1 MKRNF
6 YLFLVVVLSSLLCT
20 DVYAQTPAY
29 VSGTWTGT
37 PGGNTIPMYYTG
49 ACRGQHLYP
58 GTTFGTVPSGMGITR
73 IYFASG
79 TSGTQP
85 YSNFEVKLGQKNISS
100 LTNTYETGLT
110 TVLNATSFNVTRVA
124 GQWFAIN
131 LTTAFPYTP
140 GVPLIVEVNQQ
151 TSGGGSYSCF
161 IQPTVAGSWRN
172 YSTAYNSATATG
184 NGAYM
189 IYFGFD
195 LVSLI
200 PPAPPVANFYLP
212 TTGCQ
217 FTPTTLINNS
227 QPNSA
232 SPKYKWT
239 FTPSTVTYLSGT
251 NDSSI
256 RPTVRFND
264 SVSYNVKLRVTNGL
278 GSDSIT
284 KTINIRGASVVP
296 VADFYSF
303 PRIVP
308 EATYIQKFYD
318 LSTECPSVWGWS
330 SPDYALETIFG
341 NPFLDST
348 KQNADAFFT
357 SAGVWDI
364 CLRSSNAIGSHTT
377 CKTDYITVLPADN
390 LCNDTI
396 SNQPAGFIMDE
407 GTATNGYGNN
417 RTLTNCKGYLI
428 DPCASSITLT
438 FDQIKLA
445 AGAGD
450 SIYIHN
456 GPNQNSP
463 RLATYGANAN
473 GTFPTLTANSGKVF
487 IYMLTN
493 ASGVDSGFVA
503 RWSSTPATYN
513 KPTASYNLSQAN
525 GLGVDTFYSG
535 YPISFN
541 NTTTGVDAKFIW
553 DVDGNSALDST
564 VASPKGV
571 RLVNFGST
579 PLTFTTMLM
588 AYNCQGYDTV
598 YKNIVILPVTS
609 KPTAINFVADKFTV
623 TANDTIT
630 LTDLSLGSSDWE
642 WSFTPN
648 TVSYIPGYTKFS
660 QNPKIRLSGAGCI
673 RVQMKVSNTSGS
685 DSVAKNCYIR
695 IRSYCPPATANGPT
709 SDIGFSRV
717 QMGNIDNSTVCGA
730 VEFANFYD
738 SAFGATP
745 VYRGNMYS
753 ITLTRPSNSNNV
765 SWKGWIDYNL
775 DGIFNETSELVLSE
789 INFSGTS
796 KSFNITVPSNAII
809 GSTVLRLGA
818 SINSTF
824 LTPCAGFAGEYEDY
838 RVTVINNNVAPV
850 ITLVGADTVCIERMS
865 SYSDA
870 GATATD
876 DLEGNITSKLIK
888 SSTVDSSIVGF
899 FKVCYDV
906 TDLYGNVAATKC
918 RVVCVRVDMTPP
930 VITLSGKNP
939 DTTDVGTP
947 YNEPGFTATD
957 NFAGNIT
964 ALVVVDN
971 DVNEDSVG
979 TYTITYDVQDPFGFS
994 DHKVRTVRVVDRVAP
1009 VISRATTTTNHI
1021 HSVGLPLDDKMVI
1034 NVNENY
1040 WKTVTYNRTGS
1051 VNVNTL
1057 GTYAVTYNVTDGSGN
1072 VSNTLNFNI
1081 EVKDTTKPSINVVGA
1096 DTLTFEV
1103 FTNYVDPVPTATDNF
1118 YTNVTVS
1125 SSSAPTFNKNVVGTY
1140 VITYTSTDGSGNT
1153 ATKTRVIKIVDTQSP
1168 VISLKGGSII
1178 VWSLGK
1184 PWVDP
1189 GVQIVDNYYSET
1201 VLLPLMSSTTNLDV
1215 TVQGSYEICYQVTD
1229 PSNNKS
1235 NKVCRTVITDIT
1247 SVNEV
1252 TDGVN
1257 INVYPNPN
1265 NGKFEVAVNL
1275 LSEKNVKFELTNM
1288 LGSLI
1293 QQVNTTIKDGAVS
1306 FDLANQPAGI
1316 YHLRIFAGDKIIT
1329 RKVELIK

>member
-6 YLFLVVVLSSLLCT
+6 YLFLVVILSTLLSA
-20 DVYAQTPAY
+20 DVHAQTPGY

-58 GTTFGTVPSGMGITR
+58 GTTFGTVPSGMGINR

-100 LTNTYETGLT
+100 LTNNYETGLT
-110 TVLNATSFNVTRVA
+110 TVLNATNYNVTRVA

-140 GVPLIVEVNQQ
+140 GVPLIVEINQQ

-161 IQPTVAGSWRN
+161 VQPTVAGSWRN
-172 YSTAYNSATATG
+172 YSTAYNSATAAG

-217 FTPTTLINNS
+217 FTPTTIINNS

-239 FTPSTVTYLSGT
+239 FTPSTVSYLKGT

-256 RPTVRFND
+256 RPIISFND

-296 VADFYSF
+296 VADFYSS

-308 EATYIQKFYD
+308 EATYVQMFYD
-318 LSTECPSVWGWS
+318 LSTECPSAWAWS
-330 SPDYALETIFG
+330 CPDYESTWMMS
-341 NPFLDST
+341 PFIDST
-348 KQNADAFFT
+348 RQDAQAFFAF
-357 SAGVWDI
+357 SGVWDV
-364 CLRSSNAIGSHTT
+364 CLRASNAIGSHTT

-396 SNQPAGFIMDE
+396 SNQAAGFIMDE
-407 GTATNGYGNN
+407 GTATNSYGNN
-417 RTLTNCKGYLI
+417 RTLSNCKGYLI

-438 FDQIKLA
+438 FDQIKLS

-463 RLATYGANAN
+463 RLAAYGANAN
-473 GTFPTLTANSGKVF
+473 GTFPSLTANSGKMF

-503 RWSSTPATYN
+503 RWSSTPATYS

-535 YPISFN
+535 YPIQFN

-564 VASPKGV
+564 VANPKGV

-609 KPTAINFVADKFTV
+609 KPTAINFIADKFTV

-648 TVSYIPGYTKFS
+648 TVSYIAGFNKFS

-717 QMGNIDNSTVCGA
+717 QMGNIDNSTICGA

-745 VYRGNMYS
+745 VYRGNTYS
-753 ITLTRPSNSNNV
+753 ITLSRPSNNNNV

-838 RVTVINNNVAPV
+838 KITVVNNNVAPV

-865 SYSDA
+865 SYTDA

-939 DTTDVGTP
+939 DTTAVGAP

-979 TYTITYDVQDPFGFS
+979 VYTITYDVQDPFGFS
-994 DHKVRTVRVVDRVAP
+994 DRKVRTVHVVDRIAP
-1009 VISRATTTTNHI
+1009 VISRATSTTNHI
-1021 HSVGLPLDDKMVI
+1021 HSVGLPLDDKLVI

-1057 GTYAVTYNVTDGSGN
+1057 GTYAVTYTVTDGSGN

-1081 EVKDTTKPSINVVGA
+1081 EVKDTTKPTINVVGA

-1140 VITYTSTDGSGNT
+1140 LITYTSTDGSGNT
-1153 ATKTRVIKIVDTQSP
+1153 STRTRVIKIVDTQNP
-1168 VISLKGGSII
+1168 VISLKGGSTII
-1178 VWSLGK
+1178 WSLGK

-1189 GVQIVDNYYSET
+1189 GVQIVDNYYSES
-1201 VLLPLMSSTTNLDV
+1201 VLLPLMTSTTNLDV

-1235 NKVCRTVITDIT
+1235 NKICRTVITDIT

-1257 INVYPNPN
+1257 VNVYPNPS
-1265 NGKFEVAVNL
+1265 NGKFEVAVTLDEKSDVIIKITDVLGKVINSVNVNQVTEANVPVD
-1275 LSEKNVKFELTNM
+1275 LS
-1288 LGSLI
+1288 
-1293 QQVNTTIKDGAVS
+1293 QVSAGVYFVQVINGNSITTK
-1306 FDLANQPAGI
+1306 
-1316 YHLRIFAGDKIIT
+1316 KISIN
-1329 RKVELIK
+1329 K